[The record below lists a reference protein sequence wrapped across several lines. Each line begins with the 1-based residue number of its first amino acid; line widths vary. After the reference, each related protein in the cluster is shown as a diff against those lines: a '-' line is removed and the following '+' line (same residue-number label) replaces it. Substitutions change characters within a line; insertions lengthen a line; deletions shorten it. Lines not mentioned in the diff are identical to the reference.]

1 MRASQERQAQS
12 VYTADDVLQIHT
24 ALAGPAPWLSFNK
37 ANGNLALIRFVT
49 VGLLVPQR

>member
-1 MRASQERQAQS
+1 MHASEERQAQS
-12 VYTADDVLQIHT
+12 VYTADDVLQIHA
-24 ALAGPAPWLSFNK
+24 ALTGSAPWLRFNK